1 MPRIP
6 IFTVQDLPATRV
18 AQNPPDERYT
28 APRVRIAL
36 VKEAD
41 LDWPAKYIN
50 NPEDVFNI
58 SRAIFDG
65 LDREAAYVF
74 MLDQKN
80 KLLGINL
87 VSIGSL
93 TEALIHPRELF
104 KAIIL
109 LNAASFIFVHNHPSG
124 DPTPSRAD
132 RQLAGRMKSLAT
144 LMGILLKDCIICG
157 DTYYSFAV
165 SGALDATASDVIQLD
180 CAGNIVMQEGGYNG

>member
-41 LDWPAKYIN
+41 LDWPTKYIT

-58 SRAIFDG
+58 SRVIFEG
-65 LDREAAYVF
+65 MDREAAYVF
-74 MLDQKN
+74 MLDVKN
-80 KLLGINL
+80 KLLGVNL
-87 VSIGSL
+87 ISVGSL
-93 TEALIHPRELF
+93 TESLIHPRELF

-124 DPTPSRAD
+124 DPTPSGAD
-132 RQLAGRMKSLAT
+132 RQLTARLKSLAT

-165 SGALDATASDVIQLD
+165 SGALDATASEVIQLD
-180 CAGNIVMQEGGYNG
+180 CDGNIVVPSSGYNT